1 MGLLIWQDGEVGTFD
16 DIHTVRV
23 QNNAFDNY
31 LQAGYEAYAA
41 RVLTEDPAMQDCL
54 LRVAKADFGFAEEK
68 YARDVMTFRRWVGS
82 DGHFDKSNV
91 IRFKQVIREKYRLS
105 SANSMLSA
113 LNKFFQLM
121 GWEDCRIRTFKTQRA
136 SFRNEEKELS
146 VEEYQRLLKAA
157 KEKGDLQILSIMET
171 IASTGIRIS
180 ELPFITV
187 ASVSTRRALV
197 SLKGKS
203 RQVLIPAELSKK
215 LRLYCRERKITS
227 GSIFVTRTGRPI
239 DRSNILH
246 RMKALSTA
254 AKVNREKIFPHN
266 LRHFFAVNYYKA
278 EKDIVR
284 LADLLGHANINTTRI
299 YTLISSESQLDI
311 LDKVEKSL
319 HAV

>member
-1 MGLLIWQDGEVGTFD
+1 MEGIMEHCIDERNIRLFIEK
-16 DIHTVRV
+16 
-23 QNNAFDNY
+23 
-31 LQAGYEAYAA
+31 
-41 RVLTEDPAMQDCL
+41 LTEL
-54 LRVAKADFGFAEEK
+54 ERSSLTVEK

-284 LADLLGHANINTTRI
+284 LADLLGRANINTTRI

>member
-1 MGLLIWQDGEVGTFD
+1 MEGIMEHCIDERNIRLFIEK
-16 DIHTVRV
+16 
-23 QNNAFDNY
+23 
-31 LQAGYEAYAA
+31 
-41 RVLTEDPAMQDCL
+41 LTEL
-54 LRVAKADFGFAEEK
+54 ERSSLTVEK

-91 IRFKQVIREKYRLS
+91 IWFKQVIREKYRLS

>member
-1 MGLLIWQDGEVGTFD
+1 MEHCIDERNIRLFIEK
-16 DIHTVRV
+16 
-23 QNNAFDNY
+23 
-31 LQAGYEAYAA
+31 
-41 RVLTEDPAMQDCL
+41 LTEL
-54 LRVAKADFGFAEEK
+54 ERSSLTVEK

-311 LDKVEKSL
+311 LDKIEKSL

>member
-1 MGLLIWQDGEVGTFD
+1 MEGIMEHCIDERNIRLFIEK
-16 DIHTVRV
+16 
-23 QNNAFDNY
+23 
-31 LQAGYEAYAA
+31 
-41 RVLTEDPAMQDCL
+41 LTEL
-54 LRVAKADFGFAEEK
+54 ERSSLTVEK

>member
-1 MGLLIWQDGEVGTFD
+1 MEHCIDERNIRLFIEK
-16 DIHTVRV
+16 
-23 QNNAFDNY
+23 
-31 LQAGYEAYAA
+31 
-41 RVLTEDPAMQDCL
+41 LTEL
-54 LRVAKADFGFAEEK
+54 ERSSLTVEK

-197 SLKGKS
+197 SLKGNS

>member
-1 MGLLIWQDGEVGTFD
+1 MEGIMEHCIDERNIRLFIEK
-16 DIHTVRV
+16 
-23 QNNAFDNY
+23 
-31 LQAGYEAYAA
+31 
-41 RVLTEDPAMQDCL
+41 LTEL
-54 LRVAKADFGFAEEK
+54 ERSSLTVEK

-113 LNKFFQLM
+113 LNNFFQLM

>member
-1 MGLLIWQDGEVGTFD
+1 MEGIMEHCIDERNIRLFIEK
-16 DIHTVRV
+16 
-23 QNNAFDNY
+23 
-31 LQAGYEAYAA
+31 
-41 RVLTEDPAMQDCL
+41 LTEL
-54 LRVAKADFGFAEEK
+54 ERSSLTVEK

-157 KEKGDLQILSIMET
+157 KEMGDRPTLSRMET
-171 IASTGIRIS
+171 IAATGSRTS

>member
-1 MGLLIWQDGEVGTFD
+1 MEGIMEHCIDERNIRLFIEK
-16 DIHTVRV
+16 
-23 QNNAFDNY
+23 
-31 LQAGYEAYAA
+31 
-41 RVLTEDPAMQDCL
+41 LTEL
-54 LRVAKADFGFAEEK
+54 ERSSLTVEK

-266 LRHFFAVNYYKA
+266 LRHFFAVNYYKT

-299 YTLISSESQLDI
+299 YTLISCESQLDI

>member
-1 MGLLIWQDGEVGTFD
+1 MEGIMEHCIEERNMRLFIEK
-16 DIHTVRV
+16 
-23 QNNAFDNY
+23 
-31 LQAGYEAYAA
+31 
-41 RVLTEDPAMQDCL
+41 LTEL
-54 LRVAKADFGFAEEK
+54 ERSSLTVEK

>member
-1 MGLLIWQDGEVGTFD
+1 MEHCIDGQTISLFTEKLAELERSSL
-16 DIHTVRV
+16 TV
-23 QNNAFDNY
+23 
-31 LQAGYEAYAA
+31 
-41 RVLTEDPAMQDCL
+41 
-54 LRVAKADFGFAEEK
+54 EK

>member
-1 MGLLIWQDGEVGTFD
+1 MEGIMEHCIDERNIRLFIEK
-16 DIHTVRV
+16 
-23 QNNAFDNY
+23 
-31 LQAGYEAYAA
+31 
-41 RVLTEDPAMQDCL
+41 LTEL
-54 LRVAKADFGFAEEK
+54 ERSSLTVEK

-121 GWEDCRIRTFKTQRA
+121 GWEDCRIRTFKTQRT

-299 YTLISSESQLDI
+299 YTLISSESQMDI
-311 LDKVEKSL
+311 LDKIEKSL

>member
-1 MGLLIWQDGEVGTFD
+1 MEGIMEHCIDERNMRLFIEK
-16 DIHTVRV
+16 
-23 QNNAFDNY
+23 
-31 LQAGYEAYAA
+31 
-41 RVLTEDPAMQDCL
+41 LTEL
-54 LRVAKADFGFAEEK
+54 ERSSLTVEK

>member
-1 MGLLIWQDGEVGTFD
+1 MEHCIDERNIRLFIEK
-16 DIHTVRV
+16 
-23 QNNAFDNY
+23 
-31 LQAGYEAYAA
+31 
-41 RVLTEDPAMQDCL
+41 LTEL
-54 LRVAKADFGFAEEK
+54 ERSSLTVEK
-68 YARDVMTFRRWVGS
+68 YVRDVKTFRRWLGS
-82 DGHFDKSNV
+82 NGHFDKSNV

>member
-1 MGLLIWQDGEVGTFD
+1 MEHCIDGRTIALFTEK
-16 DIHTVRV
+16 
-23 QNNAFDNY
+23 
-31 LQAGYEAYAA
+31 
-41 RVLTEDPAMQDCL
+41 LTEL
-54 LRVAKADFGFAEEK
+54 ERSSLTVEK
-68 YARDVMTFRRWVGS
+68 YVRDVTTFWRWLGS
-82 DGHFDKSNV
+82 DGRFDKSNV
-91 IRFKQVIREKYRLS
+91 IRFKQMLREKYRLS

-136 SFRNEEKELS
+136 SFRNEERELS
-146 VEEYQRLLKAA
+146 IEEYRRLLKAA
-157 KEKGDLQILSIMET
+157 KEKGDLQILNIMET

-180 ELPFITV
+180 ELQFITV

-197 SLKGKS
+197 SLKGKT
-203 RQVLIPAELSKK
+203 RQKK
-215 LRLYCRERKITS
+215 LRRYCRERKITS

-246 RMKALSTA
+246 RMKALSEA

-266 LRHFFAVNYYKA
+266 LRHFFAVNYYKT

-299 YTLISSESQLDI
+299 YTLISCESQLDI

>member
-1 MGLLIWQDGEVGTFD
+1 MEHCIDERNIRLFIEK
-16 DIHTVRV
+16 
-23 QNNAFDNY
+23 
-31 LQAGYEAYAA
+31 
-41 RVLTEDPAMQDCL
+41 LTEL
-54 LRVAKADFGFAEEK
+54 ERSSLTVEK

-157 KEKGDLQILSIMET
+157 KEKGDLQILRIMET

-187 ASVSTRRALV
+187 AALNTRRALV
-197 SLKGKS
+197 SLKGKT
-203 RQVLIPAELSKK
+203 RQVLIPAELCKK
-215 LRLYCRERKITS
+215 LRSYCRERKITS
-227 GSIFVTRTGRPI
+227 GSIFVTRTGKPL

-254 AKVNREKIFPHN
+254 ANVSRDKIFPHN
-266 LRHFFAVNYYKA
+266 LRHFFAVNYYRT

-299 YTLISSESQLDI
+299 YTLISCGSQLDI

-319 HAV
+319 QAV